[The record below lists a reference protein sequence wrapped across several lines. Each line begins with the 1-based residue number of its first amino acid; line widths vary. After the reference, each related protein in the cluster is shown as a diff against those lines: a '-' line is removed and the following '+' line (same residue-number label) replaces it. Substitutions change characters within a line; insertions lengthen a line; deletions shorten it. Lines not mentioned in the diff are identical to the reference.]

1 MQCVTVSH
9 RCVSCASTASCRVLG
24 SDFVKQV
31 REEMPGYTYETLQ
44 YVVDTYDRLDQDG
57 SGTIDNAYVP
67 ALSCPPSPPSL
78 T

>member
-1 MQCVTVSH
+1 
-9 RCVSCASTASCRVLG
+9 
-24 SDFVKQV
+24 
-31 REEMPGYTYETLQ
+31 MPGYTYETLQ

>member
-1 MQCVTVSH
+1 
-9 RCVSCASTASCRVLG
+9 
-24 SDFVKQV
+24 
-31 REEMPGYTYETLQ
+31 MPGYTYETLQ

-67 ALSCPPSPPSL
+67 LVLSTFAPSL